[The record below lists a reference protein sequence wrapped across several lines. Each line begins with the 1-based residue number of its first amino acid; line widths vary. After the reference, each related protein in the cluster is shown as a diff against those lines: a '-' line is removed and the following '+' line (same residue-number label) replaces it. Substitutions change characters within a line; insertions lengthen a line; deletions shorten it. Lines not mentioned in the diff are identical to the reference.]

1 MPEDDAQTQVAPQSP
16 DAMTDNCGERTA
28 DSSARTA
35 DSDARTADSDDAP
48 LPDAEAQTGWAEQ
61 PLEAGTL
68 YVVATPIGNLGDL
81 TFRAVSVLKQAD
93 WIACEDTRTSGR
105 LLQRIGSGSPTLS
118 YHEHNEQPRAQEL
131 LERLQGGQSGAL
143 ICDAGTPAI
152 SDPGFRLVR
161 ACRKHGVPV
170 VTVPGANAA
179 VAALCVSGLPTN
191 AFSYHGFLAP
201 KSAARQRFLQENAQ
215 AAHTIVLYE
224 SSHRIAKLA
233 DDIVTVLGKERC
245 ISIARELTKRHETVL
260 TGTAESVRRKLVGT
274 NLKGEFVVCIA
285 PGGFAL

>member
-1 MPEDDAQTQVAPQSP
+1 MPEDDTLNSAQPPEAGAATAQ
-16 DAMTDNCGERTA
+16 RTCEA
-28 DSSARTA
+28 AQET
-35 DSDARTADSDDAP
+35 AP
-48 LPDAEAQTGWAEQ
+48 LPQPEQDLSWSEQ
-61 PLEAGTL
+61 PLAAGTL

-81 TFRAVSVLKQAD
+81 TFRAASVLKQAD

-105 LLQRIGSGSPTLS
+105 LLERIGSRCPALS
-118 YHEHNEQPRAQEL
+118 YHEHNEQQRAQEL
-131 LERLQGGQSGAL
+131 LERLQSGQRGAL

-161 ACRKHGVPV
+161 ACRKHGVAV

-179 VAALCVSGLPTN
+179 IAALSISGLPTN

-201 KSAARQRFLQENAQ
+201 KSAARQRVLQENAQ
-215 AAHTIVLYE
+215 AAHTLILYE

-233 DDIVTVLGKERC
+233 DDIVTVLGPERC

-260 TGTAESVRRKLVGT
+260 SGPAATVRTQLTGA

-285 PGGFAL
+285 PHGFAL

>member
-1 MPEDDAQTQVAPQSP
+1 MTTDTAQTA
-16 DAMTDNCGERTA
+16 
-28 DSSARTA
+28 
-35 DSDARTADSDDAP
+35 
-48 LPDAEAQTGWAEQ
+48 LPDPEQALGWSEQ

-68 YVVATPIGNLGDL
+68 YLVATPIGNLGDL
-81 TFRAVSVLKQAD
+81 TFRAASVLRQAD

-118 YHEHNEQPRAQEL
+118 YHEHNEQQRAQEL
-131 LERLQGGQSGAL
+131 LERLQSGQSGAL

-161 ACRKHGVPV
+161 ACRKHGVV
-170 VTVPGANAA
+170 VVAVPGANAA
-179 VAALCVSGLPTN
+179 IAALSISGLPTN
-191 AFSYHGFLAP
+191 AFAYHGFLAP
-201 KSAARQRFLQENAQ
+201 KSAARQRFLQENKDAP
-215 AAHTIVLYE
+215 HTLILYE

-245 ISIARELTKRHETVL
+245 ICIARELTKRHETVL
-260 TGTAESVRRKLVGT
+260 CASAETVRKQLTGS

-285 PGGFAL
+285 PEGFVL

>member
-1 MPEDDAQTQVAPQSP
+1 MREDDGQCPQS
-16 DAMTDNCGERTA
+16 DAGDCEGAQQRDSGDGPATGA
-28 DSSARTA
+28 DAG
-35 DSDARTADSDDAP
+35 
-48 LPDAEAQTGWAEQ
+48 LPQAEQ
-61 PLEAGTL
+61 IGWSEQRLDAGTL

-105 LLQRIGSGSPTLS
+105 LLQRIGSGRPTLS

-131 LERLQGGQSGAL
+131 LERLQRGESGAL
-143 ICDAGTPAI
+143 VCDAGTPAI

-170 VTVPGANAA
+170 ITIPGANAA
-179 VAALCVSGLPTN
+179 IAALSISGLPTN

-201 KSAARQRFLQENAQ
+201 KSAARQRFLHENAQ
-215 AAHTIVLYE
+215 AAHTLILYE
-224 SSHRIAKLA
+224 SSHRVAKLVQDIA
-233 DDIVTVLGKERC
+233 DVLGKERC
-245 ISIARELTKRHETVL
+245 ICVARELTKRHETVL
-260 TGTAESVRRKLVGT
+260 CGRAAEVGAKLVGA

-285 PGGFAL
+285 PEGFML